1 MLKKFLAFSI
11 TAIMIF
17 SLSACGNKEAEEKGD
32 YLSGNKWESTA
43 GMLLDLDKEG
53 TFKFFKDK
61 SDKEDNYYSGTFEV
75 KSQRSAMVG
84 FGVDENYY
92 YALILTNKECI
103 ENGANT
109 LSEENEVAYYGYYM
123 PDYEYL
129 NLYSLKTMTL
139 YNSFYCFINNHT
151 FRRCS
156 YTCCADKKR
165 MRRQ

>member
-75 KSQRSAMVG
+75 KNGSEAVEYLEEVHALPAESQRSAMVR

-129 NLYSLKTMTL
+129 NLYSLKTMSQ
-139 YNSFYCFINNHT
+139 YEFY
-151 FRRCS
+151 
-156 YTCCADKKR
+156 KK
-165 MRRQ
+165 